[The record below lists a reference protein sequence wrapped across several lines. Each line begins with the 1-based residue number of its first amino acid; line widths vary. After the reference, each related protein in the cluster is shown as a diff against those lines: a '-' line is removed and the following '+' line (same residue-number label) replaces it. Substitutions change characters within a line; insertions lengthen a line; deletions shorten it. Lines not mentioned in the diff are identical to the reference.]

1 MLRGSLL
8 LLSILALNLF
18 AVESKNLYNSCKFCH
33 GKHGEK
39 TYMNKVEPINRFSYD
54 ELHVILR
61 AYKKGE
67 IDQFGLGK
75 LMQGQLKNLSED
87 NIEQVSK
94 YIADFK

>member
-33 GKHGEK
+33 GKNGEK
-39 TYMNKVEPINRFSYD
+39 AYMNKVEPINRLSSQ
-54 ELHVILR
+54 ELVILLK
-61 AYKKGE
+61 AYKRGDV
-67 IDQFGLGK
+67 DQIGLGK
-75 LMQGQLKNLSED
+75 LMQGQLKNLSEE

-94 YIADFK
+94 YIADLK